1 MPAGDRLLI
10 FPYLHGVI
18 RINRCDLT
26 AWMLNC
32 LIRETAKCFSVGFR
46 QNNRFRVFKK
56 YGVQHGI
63 GDIKHFLLL
72 RIFSRVL
79 AISWSMRSILFLD
92 IVNPSSYNRFT
103 VKGTAAS
110 RVFYR
115 LVAQAVRM
123 REQAA

>member
-26 AWMLNC
+26 SWMLNC
-32 LIRETAKCFSVGFR
+32 LIKETVKCFSVGFR

-63 GDIKHFLLL
+63 GD
-72 RIFSRVL
+72 
-79 AISWSMRSILFLD
+79 
-92 IVNPSSYNRFT
+92 
-103 VKGTAAS
+103 
-110 RVFYR
+110 
-115 LVAQAVRM
+115 
-123 REQAA
+123 